1 LVGIGSNH
9 EAVEAGIVSL
19 NLREPPPP
27 LLLQMDS
34 FEGCFWVSRKLMKMR
49 HSNVRRRQSEKGG
62 EGGRDGENKRGR
74 KIL

>member
-1 LVGIGSNH
+1 
-9 EAVEAGIVSL
+9 
-19 NLREPPPP
+19 
-27 LLLQMDS
+27 MDS